1 MQHDASEQP
10 HKQMQNKNHWKK
22 TKNGG
27 GKGKSLK
34 IGGDWKPESL
44 STLMD
49 SRQGQ
54 HSEKFD
60 FDNLMTWST
69 SLRGEKVMQ
78 G

>member
-44 STLMD
+44 STL
-49 SRQGQ
+49 
-54 HSEKFD
+54 
-60 FDNLMTWST
+60 
-69 SLRGEKVMQ
+69 GEANKRS
-78 G
+78 

>member
-22 TKNGG
+22 PKNGG

-44 STLMD
+44 STLVGGMGAKNKLGKLM
-49 SRQGQ
+49 SR
-54 HSEKFD
+54 
-60 FDNLMTWST
+60 MTIAAQEM
-69 SLRGEKVMQ
+69 RGRI
-78 G
+78 

>member
-22 TKNGG
+22 PKNGG

-44 STLMD
+44 STL
-49 SRQGQ
+49 
-54 HSEKFD
+54 K
-60 FDNLMTWST
+60 LMHIIMTKNQDQAQDAQNT
-69 SLRGEKVMQ
+69 LLQDQR
-78 G
+78 

>member
-22 TKNGG
+22 PKNGG

-44 STLMD
+44 STLVISKD
-49 SRQGQ
+49 LPIR
-54 HSEKFD
+54 F
-60 FDNLMTWST
+60 FVCTWIT
-69 SLRGEKVMQ
+69 F
-78 G
+78 